1 MNPLNKRIILQRW
14 KTKGSKRSVLW
25 ENDGQGNS
33 KSKTWDIQIF
43 RPSDRPWGE
52 NRYDF
57 EKLNDKSPG
66 SLQDWKSFQKWQIW
80 INKWI
85 LWLQGMCNLGQKL
98 FVGICHL
105 ISTDCPNWVNFWRC
119 SRRPTLFFSLTTI
132 NLSSWTLE
140 GGILHKSRNDQW
152 FV

>member
-1 MNPLNKRIILQRW
+1 MFQRW

-105 ISTDCPNWVNFWRC
+105 ISTDCPNWQLSKFLKVLSKAHALLLFDDNKFVILDTGRWR
-119 SRRPTLFFSLTTI
+119 LTQIKKWSMICVALT
-132 NLSSWTLE
+132 
-140 GGILHKSRNDQW
+140 
-152 FV
+152 